1 MTLKSMEPFGLAL
14 KEYYE
19 GNLQAKVIFHRD
31 DGHQDDY
38 YVSHCFRSSSDFSP
52 IEKYAISL
60 CQGKVLDLGAGV
72 GPHSLELQKMG
83 LDVWAI
89 DISSH
94 ACDIMKK
101 RGVKNVRCT
110 NVYDLDERNFDTI
123 LLMGRA
129 IGFVEDLTGLELFLT
144 HSKRLLNPEGII
156 LLDSIDVRLT
166 EVPEHLAYHERNR
179 KLGRYFGEIDLQMEY
194 NGIYGEKFK
203 LLHINPETL
212 IKSAQEVSM
221 SCEILSKEENGNFL
235 AKVSK

>member
-14 KEYYE
+14 KEYYK
-19 GNLQAKVIFHRD
+19 GNLQVKVIFHRD

-38 YVSHCFRSSSDFSP
+38 YVSQCFRSSSDFSL

-60 CQGKVLDLGAGV
+60 CQGKVLDIGAGV
-72 GPHSLELQKMG
+72 GPHSLELQKRG
-83 LDVWAI
+83 LEVWAI

-110 NVYDLDERNFDTI
+110 NVYDLDEGNFDTI

-129 IGFVEDLTGLELFLT
+129 IGFVGDLTGLKLFLT
-144 HSKRLLNPEGII
+144 HSKWLLNPEGII
-156 LLDSIDVRLT
+156 LLDSVDVRIT
-166 EVPEHLAYHERNR
+166 EIPEHLAYHERNR
-179 KLGRYFGEIDLQMEY
+179 KLGRYLGEIDLQMEY
-194 NGIYGEKFK
+194 NGIFGEKFK
-203 LLHINPETL
+203 LLHIDPQTL

-235 AKVSK
+235 AKMSK